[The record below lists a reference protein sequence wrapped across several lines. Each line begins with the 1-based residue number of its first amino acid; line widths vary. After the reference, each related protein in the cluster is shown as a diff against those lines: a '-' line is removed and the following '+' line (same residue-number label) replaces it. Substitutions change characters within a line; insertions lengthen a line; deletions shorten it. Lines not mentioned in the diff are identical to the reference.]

1 MKHTRLAGGVLAPA
15 VMASAVLAPLLVAMA
30 MPLAALAQTPAPQSP
45 APQSPAPQAP
55 TAQQQAR
62 QDELRAAG
70 KAAQAAEM
78 IGPRDIALGSE
89 ATLHLPAG
97 LAFVPAAEANR
108 YMVAL
113 GNSREDR
120 RIGLIVSNRDGEDWL
135 ADVAWIN
142 EGHVPDADAKEWQA
156 DAMLDSLREG
166 TEAQNKDRLAR
177 GFPAFEIVGWI
188 EPPTYD
194 AGTHR
199 LIWSLA
205 GKDRGAPDSAPR
217 NVNYNTYVLGRE
229 GYIRLDMITDSAAI
243 GRDKQTARTLLSDIQ
258 FAPTKRY
265 EDFNASTDHLA
276 AYGIAALVGAVA
288 IKKLGLLAVIGVFLL
303 KAWKIG
309 LILALGGWA
318 AMKRFFGRLFGRG
331 GAAVAD
337 EPAEHPVESPAA
349 PEVPEETPPPPAG
362 GTTHETAPE

>member
-1 MKHTRLAGGVLAPA
+1 VARTKTKAQTKAQTLALA
-15 VMASAVLAPLLVAMA
+15 LL
-30 MPLAALAQTPAPQSP
+30 MPVAALAQTPA
-45 APQSPAPQAP
+45 
-55 TAQQQAR
+55 AQQQAR

-78 IGPRDIALGSE
+78 MGPRDIALGAE

-120 RIGLIVSNRDGEDWL
+120 RLGLVVSNRDGEDWL

-142 EGHVPDADAKEWQA
+142 EGHVPDADAKEWQP

-177 GFPAFEIVGWI
+177 GFPAFEIIGWI

-194 AGTHR
+194 AKTHR

-205 GKDRGAPDSAPR
+205 GKDRGAADAAPR

-258 FAPTKRY
+258 FAQTKRY
-265 EDFNASTDHLA
+265 EDYNPSTDRLA

-309 LILALGGWA
+309 LIIALGGWA
-318 AMKRFFGRLFGRG
+318 AIKRFFGRLFGRSE
-331 GAAVAD
+331 AVA
-337 EPAEHPVESPAA
+337 AEESPEQSGAPPAA
-349 PEVPEETPPPPAG
+349 HDVPEETPPPSA
-362 GTTHETAPE
+362 TDTAHRAEPE